1 MSSPT
6 IRWGIFG
13 TGFIAGEFAK
23 GLKFVPQAQLLGI
36 ASRTAANAQKF
47 GEIFQI
53 SRVYDSYEQLV
64 KDPDIDVVYIGTPND
79 THKELC
85 LMCLEAGKPVLC
97 EKPFALNAKEASE
110 VIELARR
117 QNLFCMEAMWMR
129 FMPLIQQVKR
139 AIAEGVIG
147 EPKMLQADFGYIVS
161 DALRLGS
168 ANRRNSSL
176 KSSEGVLL
184 DRGIYGLSLAYYLLG
199 TPSAIQTQANLN
211 SSGVDEQSAILLNY
225 STAIAVLSQSLRTQT
240 PNRAVISGTKG
251 RIIIDELFIMP
262 EKISLEQFS
271 PPDNPFPSPLIPL
284 GSKQKLAAAVKS
296 NSLVRR
302 LYISL
307 SGLLKS
313 KKVTIMP
320 ITGNGYN
327 YEAMEVV
334 RCLQNGQLESETMP
348 LNETLKITEAMDFIQ
363 SQWSK

>member
-13 TGFIAGEFAK
+13 TGFIAGEFTK

-36 ASRTAANAQKF
+36 ASRTAANAKAF
-47 GEIFQI
+47 SKIFQI
-53 SRVYDSYEQLV
+53 PRAYDSYEQLV
-64 KDPDIDVVYIGTPND
+64 KDPDLDVVYIGTPNH

-85 LMCLEAGKPVLC
+85 SMCLKAGKPVLC
-97 EKPFALNAKEASE
+97 EKPFALNAEEARE

-129 FMPLIQQVKR
+129 FMPLIQQVKS
-139 AIAEGVIG
+139 AIANGVIG
-147 EPKMLQADFGYIVS
+147 EPKMLQADFGYIIS
-161 DALRLGS
+161 
-168 ANRRNSSL
+168 NRSLSSL
-176 KSSEGVLL
+176 ESSEGVLL
-184 DRGIYGLSLAYYLLG
+184 DRGVYGLSLAYYLLG
-199 TPSAIQTQANLN
+199 TPSAIQTQANLS

-240 PNRAVISGTKG
+240 PNRAIISGTKG

-262 EKISLEQFS
+262 EKISIEQFS
-271 PPDNPFPSPLIPL
+271 PADNPFPSPLIPL
-284 GSKQKLAAAVKS
+284 SSKQKLAAAVKS
-296 NSLVRR
+296 NNLVRR

-307 SGLLKS
+307 SGLIKS

-320 ITGNGYN
+320 LTGNGYN

-348 LNETLKITEAMDFIQ
+348 LNETLKITEAMDYIQ
-363 SQWSK
+363 SQWSKY

>member
-1 MSSPT
+1 MSSQT

-36 ASRTAANAQKF
+36 ASRTAANAQAF

-53 SRVYDSYEQLV
+53 PRAYDSYEQLV
-64 KDPDIDVVYIGTPND
+64 KDPDIDVVYIGTPNH

-97 EKPFALNAKEASE
+97 EKPFALNAEEASE

-117 QNLFCMEAMWMR
+117 QGLFCMEAMWMR
-129 FMPLIQQVKR
+129 FMPLIQRTKK

-147 EPKMLQADFGYIVS
+147 EPKMLQADFGYIVG
-161 DALRLGS
+161 DRH
-168 ANRRNSSL
+168 NSSL

-184 DRGIYGLSLAYYLLG
+184 DRGVYGLSLAYYLLG
-199 TPSAIQTQANLN
+199 TPSAIQTQANLDN
-211 SSGVDEQSAILLNY
+211 SGVDEQSAILLSY

-262 EKISLEQFS
+262 EKISIEQFS
-271 PPDNPFPSPLIPL
+271 PPDNAFPSPLVPL
-284 GSKQKLAAAVKS
+284 SSKQKLAAAVKS
-296 NSLVRR
+296 NNLVRR

-313 KKVTIMP
+313 EEATIMP
-320 ITGNGYN
+320 LTGNGYN

-334 RCLQNGQLESETMP
+334 KCLQNGQLESETMP
-348 LNETLKITEAMDFIQ
+348 LDETLKITEAMDYIQ

>member
-1 MSSPT
+1 MSSQT

-36 ASRTAANAQKF
+36 ASRTAANAKAF

-53 SRVYDSYEQLV
+53 KRAYDSYEQLV
-64 KDPDIDVVYIGTPND
+64 KDPDIDVVYIGTPNH

-97 EKPFALNAKEASE
+97 EKPFALNAEEATE

-117 QNLFCMEAMWMR
+117 QGLFCMEAMWMR
-129 FMPLIQQVKR
+129 FMPLIQRVKK

-147 EPKMLQADFGYIVS
+147 EPKMLQADFGYVVS
-161 DALRLGS
+161 DRHAAS
-168 ANRRNSSL
+168 
-176 KSSEGVLL
+176 GVLL
-184 DRGIYGLSLAYYLLG
+184 DRGVYGLSLAYYLLG
-199 TPSAIQTQANLN
+199 TPSTIQTQANFG

-251 RIIIDELFIMP
+251 RITIDELFIMP
-262 EKISLEQFS
+262 EKISIEQFA
-271 PPDNPFPSPLIPL
+271 PPDNPFPSPLVPPS
-284 GSKQKLAAAVKS
+284 SKQKLAAAVKG

-313 KKVTIMP
+313 EAATIMP
-320 ITGNGYN
+320 LTGNGYN

-348 LNETLKITEAMDFIQ
+348 LDETLKITEAMDYIQ